1 MEAQAMR
8 RRRFERPSFA
18 HALVIFLLVR
28 PSPLRPG
35 EESLDL
41 AKVKEL
47 EAKEKLQRLEET
59 MDRLATLLAES
70 EPQNAAKLR
79 RAFQESRQ
87 RLVLQRMD
95 RVIQY
100 LQEKK
105 IDRALE
111 EHRAVRLNLEE
122 LIAILQE
129 EDVDPRE
136 ILKHIQRLRDIV
148 KGLDQSLVEQA
159 AEKAATEEA
168 ASAGAG
174 EGLGAKELETLEDLI
189 RRQKENKKAIKQA
202 IQQAGKP
209 VVFRDLPDEEGEI
222 ATFLTFFLPA
232 KEAAEA
238 VKAKMAES
246 GVSAAVLDYW
256 HFAANIAS
264 CGGDFPATQDLLQR
278 SVTLEIQVL
287 MEPVTVQRTA
297 EVAAAAVKAVA

>member
-1 MEAQAMR
+1 MR

-111 EHRAVRLNLEE
+111 AAQGGPPEPRRADRHPPGGRRRSPR
-122 LIAILQE
+122 
-129 EDVDPRE
+129 DPE
-136 ILKHIQRLRDIV
+136 
-148 KGLDQSLVEQA
+148 A
-159 AEKAATEEA
+159 YPEA
-168 ASAGAG
+168 ARYSKG
-174 EGLGAKELETLEDLI
+174 T
-189 RRQKENKKAIKQA
+189 
-202 IQQAGKP
+202 
-209 VVFRDLPDEEGEI
+209 
-222 ATFLTFFLPA
+222 
-232 KEAAEA
+232 
-238 VKAKMAES
+238 
-246 GVSAAVLDYW
+246 
-256 HFAANIAS
+256 
-264 CGGDFPATQDLLQR
+264 
-278 SVTLEIQVL
+278 
-287 MEPVTVQRTA
+287 
-297 EVAAAAVKAVA
+297 